1 MNGVGR
7 PLFFA
12 LVLLAGYLTFLVLG
26 PFLVALTWAAIF
38 AILFQGVQIRLTSK
52 MGSTRAA
59 LATTLLA
66 AVLIIGPVAML
77 LTALAREAPTV
88 TDYVQDAT
96 RAAPR
101 QIELAWKAIRARSP
115 VPLPARPTE
124 LLAEGARRTMSFLAP
139 QAGAIITD
147 VFSTLGSLLAMLF
160 ALFFMLRDGASMSAQ
175 LRDLLP
181 LQERDRDQLL
191 SDTRD
196 LVIASVGAGLAVA
209 AAQGAVG
216 GVAFWLLGLGAPVFW
231 GVVLAFCSLIPVV
244 GAALVWAPAGLW
256 LLLSGETGRGVGML
270 VVGVLGISMV
280 DNVLRP
286 LMLSGRTQV
295 SGLVVF
301 FGLLGGAAA
310 FGFIGLVI
318 GPIILVTTGRLLGML
333 LRPNLSIENR

>member
-1 MNGVGR
+1 MQ
-7 PLFFA
+7 A
-12 LVLLAGYLTFLVLG
+12 
-26 PFLVALTWAAIF
+26 
-38 AILFQGVQIRLTSK
+38 RLSLK
-52 MGSTRAA
+52 MGQTRAA
-59 LATTLLA
+59 LVTTLLA
-66 AVLIIGPVAML
+66 GVLIIGPVAML

-88 TDYVQDAT
+88 TDYVQET
-96 RAAPR
+96 TKAAPR
-101 QIELAWKAIRARSP
+101 TIEMVWQAIRDRSP
-115 VPLPARPTE
+115 FPLPTNPTE
-124 LLAEGARRTMSFLAP
+124 LIAEGARRTMSFLAP

-147 VFSTLGSLLAMLF
+147 AFATVGSLLAMLF
-160 ALFFMLRDGASMSAQ
+160 ALFFMLRDSTSMGAQ

-270 VVGVLGISMV
+270 IVGVLGISMV

-286 LMLSGRTQV
+286 LLLSGRTQV
-295 SGLVVF
+295 NGLVIF

-318 GPIILVTTGRLLGML
+318 GPIILVTTGRLLGLL
-333 LRPNLSIENR
+333 LRPALSIDTR

>member
-1 MNGVGR
+1 M
-7 PLFFA
+7 
-12 LVLLAGYLTFLVLG
+12 T
-26 PFLVALTWAAIF
+26 
-38 AILFQGVQIRLTSK
+38 
-52 MGSTRAA
+52 
-59 LATTLLA
+59 
-66 AVLIIGPVAML
+66 
-77 LTALAREAPTV
+77 
-88 TDYVQDAT
+88 
-96 RAAPR
+96 
-101 QIELAWKAIRARSP
+101 
-115 VPLPARPTE
+115 
-124 LLAEGARRTMSFLAP
+124 
-139 QAGAIITD
+139 
-147 VFSTLGSLLAMLF
+147 
-160 ALFFMLRDGASMSAQ
+160 AQ

-181 LQERDRDQLL
+181 LHERDRDQLL

-209 AAQGAVG
+209 AAQGTVG

-286 LMLSGRTQV
+286 LLLSGRTQV
-295 SGLVVF
+295 NGLVIF

-318 GPIILVTTGRLLGML
+318 GPIILVTTGRLLGLL
-333 LRPNLSIENR
+333 LRPVSRSHSLIRRQGLHRDRATAHAAPRSHRRRHRRVALSRDARRGSGSPRAALHLPAHRSRPPRPDRGGPARTCSRQPSEWGSRA

>member
-1 MNGVGR
+1 
-7 PLFFA
+7 
-12 LVLLAGYLTFLVLG
+12 
-26 PFLVALTWAAIF
+26 
-38 AILFQGVQIRLTSK
+38 
-52 MGSTRAA
+52 
-59 LATTLLA
+59 
-66 AVLIIGPVAML
+66 
-77 LTALAREAPTV
+77 
-88 TDYVQDAT
+88 
-96 RAAPR
+96 
-101 QIELAWKAIRARSP
+101 
-115 VPLPARPTE
+115 
-124 LLAEGARRTMSFLAP
+124 MSFLAP

-147 VFSTLGSLLAMLF
+147 VFATLGSLFAMLF
-160 ALFFMLRDGASMSAQ
+160 ALFFMLRDGESMSAQ

-181 LQERDRDQLL
+181 LQERDRDRLL

-209 AAQGAVG
+209 AAQGTVG

-295 SGLVVF
+295 ERPC
-301 FGLLGGAAA
+301 GLLRSARRR
-310 FGFIGLVI
+310 
-318 GPIILVTTGRLLGML
+318 GRLRVH
-333 LRPNLSIENR
+333 RPRDRTDHPRHHGPPARDAPAPGSLHRQALTWAYTLSL

>member
-12 LVLLAGYLTFLVLG
+12 LLLIAGYLTYLVLS
-26 PFLVALTWAAIF
+26 PFLAALTWAAIL
-38 AILFQGVQIRLTSK
+38 AILFHGIQARL
-52 MGSTRAA
+52 STKIGPNRAA
-59 LATTLLA
+59 VATTLLT
-66 AVLIIGPVAML
+66 AVLIVGPVATL
-77 LTALAREAPTV
+77 VAALAREAPTV
-88 TDYVQDAT
+88 TSYVQRTT
-96 RAAPR
+96 RSAPR
-101 QIELAWKAIRARSP
+101 WIDVAWTAVKARSP
-115 VPLPARPTE
+115 VELPDDPTE

-139 QAGAIITD
+139 QAGAVITD
-147 VFSTLGSLLAMLF
+147 LFATLGSLLAMLF
-160 ALFFMLRDGASMSAQ
+160 ALFFMLRDGESMTAQ
-175 LRDLLP
+175 LRGLLP
-181 LQERDRDQLL
+181 LQERDRDQLMNE
-191 SDTRD
+191 TRD

-209 AAQGAVG
+209 AAQGTVG

-256 LLLSGETGRGVGML
+256 LLLSGETGRGIGML

-286 LMLSGRTQV
+286 LLLSGRTQIN
-295 SGLVVF
+295 GLVIF

-333 LRPNLSIENR
+333 LRPELSLDKR